1 MNPVLRAN
9 LRSGGGRLVAAGS
22 AVAVAVAFVVACML
36 LVDSFTRTMEDQ
48 ARADAAGADLVI
60 DSAPLTAPADGGGRT
75 ADPQA
80 GETAAA
86 DVAEQVADVDGV
98 ASAQSIRGAFAA
110 ADFAGREGMISVS
123 DLPEHADH
131 ETVEGRLPQGEDE
144 ALLPSSTAESYDVGV
159 GDEVA
164 VEVPAASA
172 DPAAASDAD
181 PAAGPDAEPEEV
193 SWTVVGVREASSS
206 AQARMFL
213 TGSGMDRLAPIAG
226 PDSIRVVL
234 AGEAHGDAGAQAA
247 AQERVAEAIAA
258 SGLVGEGV
266 SIHETVE
273 GGLAVDQV
281 TVLTNEQIVD
291 AWVAERTG
299 DSNILLT
306 IGLGFGAVAVFV
318 AALVITTT
326 FGVLIASR
334 AKSLAL
340 MRAIGASAAQ
350 LKRATI
356 AEGAVL
362 GLAGSLAGVL
372 LGWCAAVG
380 LGAAARALWLE
391 SFATPAPTAAAV
403 VTGVVVGTVVTV
415 VATVGP
421 GRRASS
427 TSPMEALRPAD
438 VASAESGA
446 PRRRTVVGA
455 VAAVL
460 GLAGTVAAAL
470 VGLPLIGVAGALIG
484 FTGLLMASRA
494 VVPATV
500 QLLGRAVSRLTGG
513 STVPRL
519 VAQNARQV
527 PGRTTTTTSALLVG
541 ITLVVTMIVG
551 AATAQRS
558 IAAELAASAPV
569 DGTVVSTDAAVRQ
582 TAASDEA
589 VEAAATV
596 PGAAGTLRTETGT
609 AEATVLV
616 APQDV
621 IAEISRRDDVPPQEG
636 TALVSSSYV
645 TSDGVLSPETP
656 ADESA
661 SAAAVVDG
669 QEVSLD
675 AERAGWLPPSTVLVS
690 AADAEQ
696 AGWAL
701 EESSGQTWLRIH
713 DDASVD
719 DVLRLT
725 SALEQSLE
733 TASGPQPQ
741 EQAEAAEASGV
752 ALDGA
757 GQRAANAQT
766 IQAVLLVVLVLLAA
780 SVVVAVIGVSNT
792 LALSVIERRREA
804 ALLRALGMSRGGVG
818 SMVSIEALLM
828 AGVALVLGTGLGVLF
843 GWAGVS
849 SLVSSD
855 VLDVQLDVPLGELGI
870 VWGLGLLAAVLAAA
884 IPARTLSR
892 TAPAAG
898 LSS

>member
-9 LRSGGGRLVAAGS
+9 LRSGGTRLFAAGA

-36 LVDSFTRTMEDQ
+36 LVDSFTRTMEEQ
-48 ARADAAGADLVI
+48 ARADAAGADLVV
-60 DSAPLTAPADGGGRT
+60 DSAPLTASADGGGRT
-75 ADPQA
+75 PDPQA

-86 DVAEQVADVDGV
+86 DLAEQITDVDGV

-110 ADFAGREGMISVS
+110 ADFAGREGMISVG

-131 ETVEGRLPQGEDE
+131 ETAEGRLPQGADE

-159 GDEVA
+159 GDEVT
-164 VEVPAASA
+164 VEVPAAD
-172 DPAAASDAD
+172 DPAAD
-181 PAAGPDAEPEEV
+181 PAAGPDAGPDAESEEV
-193 SWTVVGVREASSS
+193 RWTVVGVTEASSS
-206 AQARMFL
+206 AQARMLL
-213 TGSGMDRLAPIAG
+213 TESGMDRLAPIAG

-234 AGEAHGDAGAQAA
+234 AGDAHGDPGAQTD
-247 AQERVAEAIAA
+247 AQERVAQAIAD
-258 SGLVGEGV
+258 SGLVAAGV
-266 SIHETVE
+266 PVHQMDG

-281 TVLTNEQIVD
+281 TVMTNEQIVD
-291 AWVAERTG
+291 AWVAQRTG
-299 DSNILLT
+299 DSSILLT

-362 GLAGSLAGVL
+362 GLAGSLVGVL
-372 LGWCAAVG
+372 LGWGAAVG
-380 LGAAARALWLE
+380 LGTGARALWLE
-391 SFATPAPTAAAV
+391 SFVTPTPTVAAV
-403 VTGVVVGTVVTV
+403 VTGVVVGTVVTTA
-415 VATVGP
+415 ATFGP
-421 GRRASS
+421 ARRASS
-427 TSPMEALRPAD
+427 TSPMEALRPVD
-438 VASAESGA
+438 VAAAEGGVPTA
-446 PRRRTVVGA
+446 RTVVGLIG
-455 VAAVL
+455 AVL
-460 GLAGTVAAAL
+460 GLGATVAAAMIDL
-470 VGLPLIGVAGALIG
+470 PFLGVGGALIG
-484 FTGLLMASRA
+484 FTGVLMASRA
-494 VVPATV
+494 VVPSAV
-500 QLLGRAVSRLTGG
+500 QLLGRLVSRLTGG

-558 IAAELAASAPV
+558 IDADLAEASPV
-569 DGTVVSTDAAVRQ
+569 DGTVVSSDSSVRRAAE
-582 TAASDEA
+582 SDEA

-596 PGAAGTLRTETGT
+596 PGTDGMLRTESGS
-609 AEATVLV
+609 AEATIVV

-621 IAEISRRDDVPPQEG
+621 IEEIARRDDVAPQEG

-645 TSDGVLSPETP
+645 APDGVLAAVSMSGE
-656 ADESA
+656 AA
-661 SAAAVVDG
+661 SAEAVVEG
-669 QEVSLD
+669 QEASLD
-675 AERAGWLPPSTVLVS
+675 VERAGWLPPATVLVS
-690 AADAEQ
+690 AADAER
-696 AGWAL
+696 AGWTV
-701 EESSGQTWLRIH
+701 EESAGQTWLRVQ
-713 DDASVD
+713 DEASVD
-719 DVLRLT
+719 DVLRLN

-733 TASGPQPQ
+733 AASGAQHQ
-741 EQAEAAEASGV
+741 EQAEAADASGV

-757 GQRAANAQT
+757 SRRASNMQT

-780 SVVVAVIGVSNT
+780 SVIVAVIGVSNT

-818 SMVSIEALLM
+818 SMVSVEALLM

-849 SLVSSD
+849 SLVSSE
-855 VLDVQLDVPLGELGI
+855 VLTVQLDVPIGQLGV

-884 IPARTLSR
+884 IPARKLSR